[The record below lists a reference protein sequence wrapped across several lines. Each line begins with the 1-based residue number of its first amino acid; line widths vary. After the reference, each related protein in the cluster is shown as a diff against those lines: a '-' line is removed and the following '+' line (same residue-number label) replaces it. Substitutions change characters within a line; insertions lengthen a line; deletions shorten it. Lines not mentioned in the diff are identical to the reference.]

1 MEGLA
6 VAEQLHRPGD
16 LPVTRLSW
24 RAAGRPP
31 VVLYRVE
38 GGGHTWPGGGQ
49 YLPAR
54 IIGPVARTLDATG
67 LMLAEF
73 RAQETM
79 RP

>member
-1 MEGLA
+1 VA
-6 VAEQLHRPGD
+6 V
-16 LPVTRLSW
+16 
-24 RAAGRPP
+24 GRPAA

-67 LMLAEF
+67 EMLEQF
-73 RAQETM
+73 RSQETGL
-79 RP
+79 P